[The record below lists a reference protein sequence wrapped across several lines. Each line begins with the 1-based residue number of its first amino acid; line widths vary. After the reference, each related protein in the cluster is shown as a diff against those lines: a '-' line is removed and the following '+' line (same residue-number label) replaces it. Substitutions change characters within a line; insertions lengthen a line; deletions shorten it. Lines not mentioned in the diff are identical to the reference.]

1 MQTSGQSFPTGT
13 IFNHLFLPTRKH
25 NRVEFIDDYTD
36 DAEVISSLQI
46 HPHGWNAVSRSIN
59 RSESQEVTWVHDIQK
74 RDVFQYENC
83 ENFEEDEPLDEDA
96 SPTGRLNIEQP
107 TDLWMGNMTHYEYS
121 NDVQPYM
128 GVDAINFALPSVGI
142 INSGLIGR
150 NPYAYFRDHPEEK
163 TKVIMNLPRLT
174 HYVDEKNVGQ
184 GYIKELCYSPDGR
197 VICSP
202 YEKGVRLLGFGEN
215 YEELSYC
222 VPDKPKKLVTLLEM
236 NDYHSDI
243 VVSCKFNPRDMML
256 VSGCLNGEIV
266 WYKPRL

>member
-59 RSESQEVTWVHDIQK
+59 RSESQEVTCVHDIQK

-83 ENFEEDEPLDEDA
+83 ENFEEEEQPQDTDA
-96 SPTGRLNIEQP
+96 FPTGRSNNQQP
-107 TDLWMGNMTHYEYS
+107 TDLWMGYISHYEYS
-121 NDVQPYM
+121 NDVQPYY
-128 GVDAINFALPSVGI
+128 PSMDI

-150 NPYAYFRDHPEEK
+150 NSYAYFRDHPEEK

-174 HYVDEKNVGQ
+174 HYVNEKNVGQ

-202 YEKGVRLLGFGEN
+202 YEKGVRLLGFGDK

-222 VPDKPKKLVTLLEM
+222 VPDKARELVTLLEM
-236 NDYHSDI
+236 KDYHSDI